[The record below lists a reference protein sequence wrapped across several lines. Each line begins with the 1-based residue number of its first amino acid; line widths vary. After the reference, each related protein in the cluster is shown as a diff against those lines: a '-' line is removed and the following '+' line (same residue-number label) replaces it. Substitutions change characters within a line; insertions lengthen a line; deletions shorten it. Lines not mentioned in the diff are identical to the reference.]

1 MKSLLSILLIALFI
15 SSCANKVDKEKA
27 KDLVASFLNDVK
39 NENYASINQYYSA
52 SFNDSEPAD
61 KKAEK
66 FNRLKSVMGAIQ
78 SWTLISEKENYDS
91 DRGINE
97 LELKYKVKCEKMTAE
112 ETFLIINDEGKE
124 KIIFQ
129 NIENAK

>member
-1 MKSLLSILLIALFI
+1 MKPLLSSLLIILFI
-15 SSCANKVDKEKA
+15 TSCANKVDKSKA
-27 KDLVASFLNDVK
+27 EELVASFLNDVK
-39 NENYASINQYYSA
+39 NENYASIDQYYSA

-66 FNRLKSVMGAIQ
+66 FNRLKSVLGAIQ
-78 SWTLISEKENYDS
+78 SWALISEKENYDS
-91 DRGINE
+91 DKGINQ
-97 LELKYKVKCEKMTAE
+97 LELKYRVKCEKLTAE